1 MSKILDPVALWQDLH
16 QIPELAMQEVKTSA
30 YVAKTL
36 EDLGIPVTRNVG
48 GTGVV
53 GYIRGEEP
61 GPVLMLRADMDAL
74 PFTID
79 GKECAIHACGHDSH
93 TAMLL
98 AAASRLVGTIKKGA
112 VKLVFQPAEENIT
125 GATAMIK
132 DGVLDDVDYALG
144 AHIRPIQDVPAGQIC
159 AGVMHSASLTTFVEI
174 EGRSAHAARPHLG
187 INAIDVG
194 TAVVQAVQA
203 IWLNPAGVW
212 SMKCT
217 QFHADAGA
225 TNTVPP
231 HASLTFDC
239 RAGTNALA
247 DELRAAFKRAVEN
260 TAAAFGAKAVVT
272 ERGSCPAAEYDED
285 FKAMVAESIVS
296 LFGKEALAKDCGGGG
311 EDFHNFKM
319 AKPSIKAA
327 YFGVGVGATPG
338 LHAANMS
345 FDPKYL
351 ENGVKVFV
359 DMTHRVLGC
368 RVRFVIGAKV

>member
-125 GATAMIK
+125 GARRLRLGRPHSSDSGRSRRA
-132 DGVLDDVDYALG
+132 DLRGRDALG
-144 AHIRPIQDVPAGQIC
+144 FAYD
-159 AGVMHSASLTTFVEI
+159 
-174 EGRSAHAARPHLG
+174 
-187 INAIDVG
+187 
-194 TAVVQAVQA
+194 
-203 IWLNPAGVW
+203 
-212 SMKCT
+212 
-217 QFHADAGA
+217 
-225 TNTVPP
+225 
-231 HASLTFDC
+231 
-239 RAGTNALA
+239 
-247 DELRAAFKRAVEN
+247 LR
-260 TAAAFGAKAVVT
+260 
-272 ERGSCPAAEYDED
+272 
-285 FKAMVAESIVS
+285 
-296 LFGKEALAKDCGGGG
+296 
-311 EDFHNFKM
+311 
-319 AKPSIKAA
+319 
-327 YFGVGVGATPG
+327 
-338 LHAANMS
+338 
-345 FDPKYL
+345 
-351 ENGVKVFV
+351 
-359 DMTHRVLGC
+359 
-368 RVRFVIGAKV
+368 

>member
-1 MSKILDPVALWQDLH
+1 MAKILDPVALWKDLH
-16 QIPELAMQEVKTSA
+16 EIPELAMHEEKTSA

-36 EDLGIPVTRNVG
+36 EDLGIPVTRGVG

-98 AAASRLVGTIKKGA
+98 AAASELVGNVKKGA
-112 VKLVFQPAEENIT
+112 VKLCFQPAEETIE
-125 GATAMIK
+125 GALAMIK

-144 AHIRPIQDVPAGQIC
+144 AHIRPIQDVPAGKVC
-159 AGVMHSASLTTFVEI
+159 PGVMHSASSTVFVDI

-187 INAIDVG
+187 VNSIDVA
-194 TAVVQAVQA
+194 TAIVQAVQA
-203 IWLNPAGVW
+203 IWLNPAGTW

-217 QFHADAGA
+217 QLHADAGA

-231 HASLTFDC
+231 KATMTFDC
-239 RAGTNALA
+239 RAGTNPLM
-247 DELRAAFKRAVEN
+247 DELRQHFERAVLN
-260 TAAAFGAKAVVT
+260 TAAAFGAKAVIK
-272 ERGSCPAAEYDED
+272 ERGCCPAAEYDED
-285 FKAMVAESIVS
+285 FKQMVADSIVKIC
-296 LFGKEALAKDCGGGG
+296 GKGGLAKDCGGGG
-311 EDFHNFKM
+311 EDFHNFKV

-338 LHAANMS
+338 LHAANMT
-345 FDPKYL
+345 FDPQYL
-351 ENGVKVFV
+351 ATGVKIFV
-359 DMTHRVLGC
+359 DMAHKVLD
-368 RVRFVIGAKV
+368 

>member
-217 QFHADAGA
+217 QF
-225 TNTVPP
+225 PP
-231 HASLTFDC
+231 
-239 RAGTNALA
+239 R
-247 DELRAAFKRAVEN
+247 
-260 TAAAFGAKAVVT
+260 
-272 ERGSCPAAEYDED
+272 
-285 FKAMVAESIVS
+285 
-296 LFGKEALAKDCGGGG
+296 
-311 EDFHNFKM
+311 
-319 AKPSIKAA
+319 PS
-327 YFGVGVGATPG
+327 
-338 LHAANMS
+338 
-345 FDPKYL
+345 
-351 ENGVKVFV
+351 
-359 DMTHRVLGC
+359 
-368 RVRFVIGAKV
+368 

>member
-125 GATAMIK
+125 GAAAMIK

-187 INAIDVG
+187 INAIDVS

-359 DMTHRVLGC
+359 DMTHRVLG
-368 RVRFVIGAKV
+368 

>member
-16 QIPELAMQEVKTSA
+16 QIPELAMQEVKTPA

-132 DGVLDDVDYALG
+132 DGVLDDVDYAGRPRRSDLRGRHALG
-144 AHIRPIQDVPAGQIC
+144 FAH
-159 AGVMHSASLTTFVEI
+159 
-174 EGRSAHAARPHLG
+174 HL
-187 INAIDVG
+187 
-194 TAVVQAVQA
+194 
-203 IWLNPAGVW
+203 
-212 SMKCT
+212 
-217 QFHADAGA
+217 
-225 TNTVPP
+225 
-231 HASLTFDC
+231 
-239 RAGTNALA
+239 R
-247 DELRAAFKRAVEN
+247 
-260 TAAAFGAKAVVT
+260 
-272 ERGSCPAAEYDED
+272 
-285 FKAMVAESIVS
+285 
-296 LFGKEALAKDCGGGG
+296 
-311 EDFHNFKM
+311 
-319 AKPSIKAA
+319 
-327 YFGVGVGATPG
+327 
-338 LHAANMS
+338 
-345 FDPKYL
+345 
-351 ENGVKVFV
+351 
-359 DMTHRVLGC
+359 
-368 RVRFVIGAKV
+368 